1 MKGDIK
7 VPSPCIAQGVRQ
19 QKGASPIKASLQNLN
34 IVNIDIDLKQYVPN
48 DLKYYNQ
55 VFLNVLH
62 EEIRSIN

>member
-1 MKGDIK
+1 M
-7 VPSPCIAQGVRQ
+7 RQ
-19 QKGASPIKASLQNLN
+19 QKGTSPIKASLQNLN

-62 EEIRSIN
+62 EELGLLIDFK